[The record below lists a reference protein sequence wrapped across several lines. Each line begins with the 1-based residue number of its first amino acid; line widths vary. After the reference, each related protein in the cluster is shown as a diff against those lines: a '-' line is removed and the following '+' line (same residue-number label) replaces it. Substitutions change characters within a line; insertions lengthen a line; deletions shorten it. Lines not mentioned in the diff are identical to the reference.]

1 MSPDREPFL
10 TVPELAAWL
19 RLDES
24 TVRDHAAKGRLPA
37 TRIGGV
43 WRFRASRIQ
52 TWIDEQD
59 NQARPRVRV
68 VRATVQRPEP
78 TTGRREAGGRR

>member
-1 MSPDREPFL
+1 MTADREPFL

-19 RLDES
+19 RLDAS
-24 TVRDHAAKGRLPA
+24 TVRDHAARGVLPA

-52 TWIDEQD
+52 LWLDEQD
-59 NQARPRVRV
+59 TQARPRVRV
-68 VRATVQRPEP
+68 ISTTSRPEP
-78 TTGRREAGGRR
+78 TTGRREIGGRR

>member
-1 MSPDREPFL
+1 MTPDREPFL
-10 TVPELAAWL
+10 TVSELAAWL

-24 TVRDHAAKGRLPA
+24 TVRDHAARNLLPA

-43 WRFRASRIQ
+43 WRFQASRIQ
-52 TWIDEQD
+52 TWIDDQD

-68 VRATVQRPEP
+68 VRAAGRPEP
-78 TTGRREAGGRR
+78 TTGRREVGGRR